1 MSAVLA
7 NSIVVIA
14 IVASAC
20 YAVWR
25 LGPRKM
31 RDALRTRL
39 RTALPR
45 VFGNLNDSSS
55 GSGCDAC
62 GGGCAP
68 TTNDARGSQR
78 ARGRLAQESDALKVR
93 TSVPAEAAAP
103 PATE

>member
-1 MSAVLA
+1 MSAILT

-31 RDALRTRL
+31 RDALRMRL
-39 RTALPR
+39 RTALPS

-62 GGGCAP
+62 GGCAR
-68 TTNDARGSQR
+68 DDDERACGSQR
-78 ARGRLAQESDALKVR
+78 ARRRLAQESNALNVR

-103 PATE
+103 PAAE

>member
-62 GGGCAP
+62 GGCAP
-68 TTNDARGSQR
+68 TTNTPAARKEQTVVWRKKMSG
-78 ARGRLAQESDALKVR
+78 
-93 TSVPAEAAAP
+93 
-103 PATE
+103 

>member
-1 MSAVLA
+1 MNAILA

-14 IVASAC
+14 ILASAC

-31 RDALRTRL
+31 RDALRMRL
-39 RTALPR
+39 RATLPR
-45 VFGNLNDSSS
+45 VFGNLDESSS

-68 TTNDARGSQR
+68 TTN
-78 ARGRLAQESDALKVR
+78 E
-93 TSVPAEAAAP
+93 P
-103 PATE
+103 PARKEHAVVWHKKATH

>member
-1 MSAVLA
+1 MSTILA
-7 NSIVVIA
+7 NSIVAIA

-45 VFGNLNDSSS
+45 VFGSLNDSSS

-62 GGGCAP
+62 GGGVCAP
-68 TTNDARGSQR
+68 TTN
-78 ARGRLAQESDALKVR
+78 K
-93 TSVPAEAAAP
+93 PAAP
-103 PATE
+103 KEHAVVWRKKMSG

>member
-1 MSAVLA
+1 MSAILA

-31 RDALRTRL
+31 RDVLRTRL

-45 VFGNLNDSSS
+45 VFGNVDDNSS
-55 GSGCDAC
+55 GSGCDGC

-68 TTNDARGSQR
+68 TTKTPAAGKEHAVVWRGKGTR
-78 ARGRLAQESDALKVR
+78 
-93 TSVPAEAAAP
+93 
-103 PATE
+103 